1 MSRDWMS
8 QASGTYGRM
17 QVGSKTK
24 TEAPDKTFGGALYA
38 AGGGTAAG
46 AAAGGA
52 IGSAMAGAGKG
63 SSGGWWGAGAGFF
76 IGLGSYLFS

>member
-46 AAAGGA
+46 AA
-52 IGSAMAGAGKG
+52 
-63 SSGGWWGAGAGFF
+63 GFVV
-76 IGLGSYLFS
+76 GLGSYLFS